1 MSLDVSNKKPIYGG
15 LITFSI
21 TALGVFLLGNISGYE
36 AKQLISSSLQGINML
51 CNTIVLASA
60 TILALLLTLLGISTG
75 TKSKLKG
82 AHYRQVI
89 SIAKYD
95 SVLFIAALI
104 LFQFFNIPITE
115 TENVPAEW
123 YKYVYWATLFFSSLI
138 SGFMVSIVLMLYET
152 IKNII
157 DIVGLN
163 KDHRLLSSEEKEEQP

>member
-75 TKSKLKG
+75 TKSKLKE

-123 YKYVYWATLFFSSLI
+123 YKYVYWTTLFFSSLI

>member
-75 TKSKLKG
+75 TKSKLKE